1 MAIREEV
8 AFWSTVQQA
17 QGIRDGEFT
26 SRELLELFIKRS
38 EAINP
43 QLNAVVTTDLEGARA
58 AADAAD
64 AKIASG
70 ETVGPLHGIPITVKD
85 ALETKGIRSTGG
97 ATELHNHVPERDAPV
112 VKAVKDAG
120 AIVFGKS
127 NLPRW
132 SGDIQASPRAD
143 LEGRRNITLLCG
155 F

>member
-58 AADAAD
+58 AALP
-64 AKIASG
+64 
-70 ETVGPLHGIPITVKD
+70 GPG
-85 ALETKGIRSTGG
+85 
-97 ATELHNHVPERDAPV
+97 
-112 VKAVKDAG
+112 
-120 AIVFGKS
+120 
-127 NLPRW
+127 
-132 SGDIQASPRAD
+132 
-143 LEGRRNITLLCG
+143 
-155 F
+155 